1 VEDDDR
7 AMTLD
12 WTEGG
17 LAEGLRRYR
26 AGEFFAAHEDWEDV
40 WLGLKEPEKTFL
52 QSLIQ
57 IAAALHHLQRGNQ
70 QGTKSLLKA
79 ALRRLDPYPA
89 SFGGISVTRLCEELR
104 EWVQALEAGDEVSE
118 LSFPQIQPHR

>member
-1 VEDDDR
+1 
-7 AMTLD
+7 MTLD
-12 WTEGG
+12 WTEGSG

-26 AGEFFAAHEDWEDV
+26 AGEFFAAHESWEEV
-40 WLGLKEPEKTFL
+40 WLGLEEPEKTFL

-57 IAAALHHLQRGNQ
+57 VAAALHHLQRGNQ

-89 SFGGISVTRLCEELR
+89 SFGGICVTPLCEELR
-104 EWVQALEAGDEVSE
+104 EWLRALEARDRWSD
-118 LSFPQIQPHR
+118 LSFPQIRLDR